1 MSSPSPLS
9 PLDGIRVVD
18 LTRALSGP
26 LCAMLLGDLGADVIK
41 VEEPG
46 VGDDSRHWGPP
57 FQQGESAYFLS
68 CNRNKRGITL
78 NLKREG
84 GREALWRLIERAD
97 VLIQNFRPGLMDQLG
112 FGYDAVHAR
121 NPRLIYCSISAY
133 GQDGPEARRPGY
145 DIIMQ
150 GTTGV
155 TSVTGDPNGSPSRSG
170 LPVCD
175 VLSGMTAMQAI
186 MAALY
191 ARERTGR
198 GQMVDTTLLGAT
210 VAAMGNFAA
219 GYLVSGVAPQRVG
232 NSHPQIA
239 PYDLIR
245 TADGYINLAG
255 GNDGIFRR
263 VCAALDLP
271 ALADDPRFATNAERV
286 RNRAE
291 LLAALERRTTQLTT
305 EQLMEMLDEAKAP
318 AGPIRDMEQVLNS
331 PQARHIGLVREL
343 EHPTTGVVRV
353 VDTPLHLS
361 ETPATLRLAPPTL
374 GEHTAAVLA
383 ELGYDDATIA
393 AWREDGTAV

>member
-1 MSSPSPLS
+1 MS

-18 LTRALSGP
+18 LSRALSGP

-78 NLKREG
+78 NLKRDG
-84 GREALWRLIERAD
+84 GRQALWRLIERAD
-97 VLIQNFRPGLMDQLG
+97 VLIQNFRPGLMEQLG
-112 FGYDAVHAR
+112 FGYETVHAR

-133 GQDGPEARRPGY
+133 GQDGPESRRPGY

-150 GTTGV
+150 GTTGA
-155 TSVTGDPNGSPSRSG
+155 TSVTGDPTGSPYRSG

-175 VLSGMTAMQAI
+175 VLSGQTALQAI
-186 MAALY
+186 LAALF

-198 GQMVDTTLLGAT
+198 GQHVDTTLLGAT
-210 VAAMGNFAA
+210 VAALGNFASS
-219 GYLVSGVAPQRVG
+219 YLVSGVAPQRVG

-245 TADGYINLAG
+245 TADGYINIAG
-255 GNDGIFRR
+255 GNDDIFRR
-263 VCAALDLP
+263 VCAALDLSELP
-271 ALADDPRFATNAERV
+271 DDPRFASNSARV
-286 RNRAE
+286 HNRAAM
-291 LLAALERRTTQLTT
+291 LTALEARTTTMTT
-305 EQLMEMLDEAKAP
+305 DALMRVLDDAQAP

-331 PQARHIGLVREL
+331 PQAQHIGLVREL
-343 EHPTTGVVRV
+343 QHPTTGVVRV

-374 GEHTAAVLA
+374 GEHTATVLA
-383 ELGYDDATIA
+383 ELGFDAATIA
-393 AWREDGTAV
+393 AWRADGSAV

>member
-1 MSSPSPLS
+1 MSPLS

-84 GREALWRLIERAD
+84 AREALWRLIERAD
-97 VLIQNFRPGLMDQLG
+97 VLIQNFRPGLMEQLG
-112 FGYDAVHAR
+112 FGYDAVRAR

-150 GTTGV
+150 GTSGV
-155 TSVTGDPNGSPSRSG
+155 TSITGDPDGSPFRSG

-210 VAAMGNFAA
+210 VAAMGTFASS
-219 GYLVSGVAPQRVG
+219 YLVSGVAPQRVG

-286 RNRAE
+286 RNRHE

-305 EQLMEMLDEAKAP
+305 ERLMEILDEAKAP

-374 GEHTAAVLA
+374 GEHTTQVLA
-383 ELGYDDATIA
+383 ELGYDATTIA
-393 AWREDGTAV
+393 TWREDGSAV

>member
-271 ALADDPRFATNAERV
+271 ALADDSRFATNAERV

-374 GEHTAAVLA
+374 GEHTADVLA